1 MITNVGWQKLV
12 LYGPL
17 EVLTLTFI
25 YCAKARAFADGVGIV
40 VTQTCY
46 CNHVNDRKCC
56 GATQAFRVMTA
67 TMMTTLGVLLLA
79 Q

>member
-1 MITNVGWQKLV
+1 L

-40 VTQTCY
+40 VTQAY
-46 CNHVNDRKCC
+46 
-56 GATQAFRVMTA
+56 AIA
-67 TMMTTLGVLLLA
+67 TMLMTGNVVMQHRHLEL
-79 Q
+79 